1 RAMIAAV
8 RRPTLNCAHVM
19 LVDHSRRSVALLDQA
34 GELTLPRLTWQGDES
49 ADIAALLDRRR
60 EPTADLPRPSWIDR
74 LPPLTVLATLAQA
87 SQADAEAG
95 SAVPESP
102 HAPAA
107 DTAVVPGRSEL
118 YLCEPRPGTSL
129 AAVVDGWWSAT
140 DPDPPGVAPELAT
153 ATRHALAYLQG
164 RAEADGRWPFFSLPG
179 ASATLADIVTTDPAA
194 AAVAALGTPAAEER
208 PTDLRQLRGWWLS
221 SVWHNE
227 DVVLKVTHPNWHYEP
242 AVTALLSTAH

>member
-1 RAMIAAV
+1 
-8 RRPTLNCAHVM
+8 
-19 LVDHSRRSVALLDQA
+19 RSVALLDQA

-102 HAPAA
+102 HAPATDAAASGVATATDGAASA
-107 DTAVVPGRSEL
+107 DTAVEPGKSEL

-140 DPDPPGVAPELAT
+140 DPDPPGVP
-153 ATRHALAYLQG
+153 
-164 RAEADGRWPFFSLPG
+164 
-179 ASATLADIVTTDPAA
+179 
-194 AAVAALGTPAAEER
+194 
-208 PTDLRQLRGWWLS
+208 
-221 SVWHNE
+221 
-227 DVVLKVTHPNWHYEP
+227 
-242 AVTALLSTAH
+242 